1 MSPKMTSR
9 PRINTRT
16 DSVTFQMLQH
26 PAFVQ
31 AVNRAANLKCLEAIK
46 SGRLRVVEP
55 PNIPT
60 PTRYTPRMDLIDDP
74 SSPKLTAIFE
84 IPGIQTNE
92 ISLQIRDSQLV
103 ILGERKSPHF
113 SAARFD
119 GLPQNPVSAA
129 NLVALGEMET
139 DDVAA
144 RRVRLPVQELR
155 FGTFSRSIRI
165 PDGIRESDVKAT
177 LQDGML
183 TVTWPRSPVITRT
196 EHSMPTRASNSSSP
210 TQMPSPPMPMMTA
223 GTALQ

>member
-1 MSPKMTSR
+1 MNSR
-9 PRINTRT
+9 PRINART

-26 PAFVQ
+26 PTFVQ

-55 PNIPT
+55 PSLPT
-60 PTRYTPRMDLIDDP
+60 PTRYTPRMDLVDDP
-74 SSPKLTAIFE
+74 SSSKLTAVFE

-92 ISLQIRDSQLV
+92 ISLQIREGQLV
-103 ILGERKSPHF
+103 IMGERKSPHF

-119 GLPQNPVSAA
+119 ALPQNPVSVA
-129 NLVALGEMET
+129 NSMASGEMDT
-139 DDVAA
+139 DDVSA

-165 PDGIRESDVKAT
+165 PGGIQESDVKAT

-183 TVTWPRSPVITRT
+183 TVTWPRSPVDART
-196 EHSMPTRASNSSSP
+196 EPSMPTRATNSSSP
-210 TQMPSPPMPMMTA
+210 TPILSPAMPMVNA